1 VSICG
6 LAVVAAWTILES
18 FEESEL
24 KIELFYLRR
33 EIRRPKEDLGKC
45 TVRWGLLVTQ

>member
-6 LAVVAAWTILES
+6 LAVVAAWTTLES

-33 EIRRPKEDLGKC
+33 ESDDPRRI
-45 TVRWGLLVTQ
+45 